1 MTPKR
6 NMSCVKGEL
15 KDIQDFLRCLG
26 IRKRIFETSLALKC
40 TLTGLKTS
48 FLWDTSLPPSPTA
61 LLGLQALCEIAEVRF
76 VPFLYK
82 EIDLFC
88 KFIIQVLI
96 LFLQGDTIVT
106 TRGNLQK
113 LLNDLKKSPP
123 VFVGFGDSEG
133 QPILVNMTLEE
144 REGVLRIV
152 ENMALSKDKV
162 VDVEVDGL
170 NLSCLVGI
178 ILGFPVIYNFPDQV
192 CNPLGNLDL
201 VIFKIEVSLDDPQK
215 HPVTPISFSIPQHLM
230 AEEEVVQQLNF
241 WWTNM
246 SGGQPWAK
254 SFTSGE
260 LTISLSQHVQNLPSL
275 ML

>member
-1 MTPKR
+1 
-6 NMSCVKGEL
+6 MSCVKGEL

-61 LLGLQALCEIAEVRF
+61 LLGLQALCEIAE
-76 VPFLYK
+76 
-82 EIDLFC
+82 
-88 KFIIQVLI
+88 VLI

-246 SGGQPWAK
+246 SGGQPWAQ